1 MKFSRL
7 LFGLLVASLMS
18 CNIFN
23 PSDDVSVDKDD
34 ASMLIYEGQKS
45 FRDAEYKSAVN
56 FFESALAADS
66 TRSEAWFG
74 LAKARLYA
82 NVKNPLGIV
91 AEINSDEN
99 EIPLM
104 NLDEEV
110 AEEYFNAISLA
121 LFPLR
126 ELVRR
131 DSLTEKNPAIKL
143 SDRMVTYSNFSVSY
157 GMLEFAYTIL
167 RFRNSVGSSVKISLN
182 DDKTLSIDVE
192 SMYENALNDT
202 AVLNQFNNSLSQL
215 QSDLANTLDNVL
227 PKVSDALEESGMF
240 DGEGSAI
247 SQLLGADAAANSQT
261 AKATIGFYKVGDG
274 IDNDGDGCVDEEILD
289 GIDND
294 GDGLIDEDLR
304 LVPLE
309 RAPDSTVSWIGI
321 GRDSLDHDLNG
332 VKEDSLELHLNEK
345 NKLLFAVD
353 FEPKKSN
360 DSTYQ
365 ANLRA
370 IMEDTDSTKIKY
382 PLKERQRLI
391 GRCWNNYTEKEFK
404 AWFRNR

>member
-1 MKFSRL
+1 MKKFVCSICGYVHEGDSAPEKCPQCGAPASKFSEQQK
-7 LFGLLVASLMS
+7 GLSWAAEHVVGVA
-18 CNIFN
+18 
-23 PSDDVSVDKDD
+23 K
-34 ASMLIYEGQKS
+34 G
-45 FRDAEYKSAVN
+45 
-56 FFESALAADS
+56 
-66 TRSEAWFG
+66 
-74 LAKARLYA
+74 
-82 NVKNPLGIV
+82 
-91 AEINSDEN
+91 
-99 EIPLM
+99 
-104 NLDEEV
+104 
-110 AEEYFNAISLA
+110 
-121 LFPLR
+121 
-126 ELVRR
+126 
-131 DSLTEKNPAIKL
+131 
-143 SDRMVTYSNFSVSY
+143 
-157 GMLEFAYTIL
+157 
-167 RFRNSVGSSVKISLN
+167 
-182 DDKTLSIDVE
+182 
-192 SMYENALNDT
+192 
-202 AVLNQFNNSLSQL
+202 
-215 QSDLANTLDNVL
+215 
-227 PKVSDALEESGMF
+227 
-240 DGEGSAI
+240 
-247 SQLLGADAAANSQT
+247 
-261 AKATIGFYKVGDG
+261 
-274 IDNDGDGCVDEEILD
+274 VDEEILD